1 MGIAVLILGESGT
14 GKSASLRNFEPDE
27 VGIINVSGKPLPFR
41 KKLPMVNTDDYEKIK
56 NALRKSPAKTIVID
70 DSQYLMANAYM
81 RQADIKG
88 YDKFVFMAQN
98 HWDLVYF
105 VEKELPDDVIV
116 YFLSHIDRDQYGNER
131 AKTVGKMIDSAI
143 TFEGMFAIVLKTKV
157 TDGKYC
163 FTTHNSGFDTVK
175 SPIGMFE
182 EDVIPNDLKMVDTT
196 IRNYYKEDAE

>member
-1 MGIAVLILGESGT
+1 MATAVLILGESGT

-41 KKLPMVNTDDYEKIK
+41 KKLPMVNTDDYGKIK
-56 NALRKSPAKTIVID
+56 AMLAKSKAKSIVID
-70 DSQYLMANAYM
+70 DSQYLMVNAYM

-88 YDKFVFMAQN
+88 YDKFTTMAQN
-98 HWDLVYF
+98 HWSLVNF

-116 YFLSHIDRDQYGNER
+116 YFLSHIDRDVNGNER
-131 AKTVGKMIDSAI
+131 AKTVGKMIDSAV
-143 TFEGMFAIVLKTKV
+143 TFEGMFSIVLKTKV
-157 TDGKYC
+157 ADGKYS

-182 EDVIPNDLKMVDTT
+182 DDEIPNDLKMVDIT
-196 IRNYYKEDAE
+196 IRNYYKED